1 MASSGSEAGAN
12 DRRFAPRGH
21 HRMAAALEV
30 GEPLAQAAQR
40 DFLIDQ
46 RLVSPPALPLKRI
59 LGLGFGLAMVF
70 GGTVG
75 TGILRLPGTL
85 AATLG
90 DSRLIVLFWILG
102 GVYSLLG
109 AVAVAE
115 LAAMLPEAGGFYV
128 YARRALGNGPGFV
141 VGWSDWVNQ
150 IATIA
155 YASLT
160 AALFLGTLW
169 PAAAAAPKAVALAI
183 IASFTGLHWGG
194 LRIGSTLT
202 RAISLSVGLMLMVL
216 VAGCFLTAPVGAS
229 AAPPLAASAASLP
242 LMSFGMLTALVTAL
256 RAVFL
261 TYDGW
266 YSPIYMAEESTE
278 PARMLPRAIIGGTVL
293 VAALYVI
300 INVALLR
307 VLPLP
312 VLAASALPAA
322 DAARVVL
329 PRGGAELV
337 TVISLMTVL
346 SLVNATLLM
355 APRILLAIGRDGFFT
370 HKATQVSAGGTP
382 RMALGVS
389 SAVSAALIMSGTF
402 EQIIAIAVVLFLL
415 NYVSA
420 YVALIVLRR
429 KEPAT
434 PRPYRAF
441 GYPYTIVI
449 LLLGCVLLWIAAIME
464 DLRSGLFAGILL
476 IACAPLYA
484 WIARRRR
491 HKVSAIPK
499 PAPP

>member
-1 MASSGSEAGAN
+1 MI
-12 DRRFAPRGH
+12 
-21 HRMAAALEV
+21 
-30 GEPLAQAAQR
+30 Q
-40 DFLIDQ
+40 
-46 RLVSPPALPLKRI
+46 PALPLRRI
-59 LGLGFGLAMVF
+59 LGLGFGLAIVF

-75 TGILRLPGTL
+75 VGILRLPGTL

-115 LAAMLPEAGGFYV
+115 LAAMFPEAGGFYV

-141 VGWSDWVNQ
+141 VGWSDWINLV
-150 IATIA
+150 ATIA

-160 AALFLGTLW
+160 AATFLGALW
-169 PAAAAAPKAVALAI
+169 PPAAAAPRATAIGMIAL
-183 IASFTGLHWGG
+183 FTALHWGG

-229 AAPPLAASAASLP
+229 AAPPAASSAASLP
-242 LMSFGMLTALVTAL
+242 LLSFGMLAALVTAL

-266 YSPIYMAEESTE
+266 YSAIYLAEESTQ
-278 PARMLPRAIIGGTVL
+278 PALTLPRAIIGGTIL
-293 VAALYVI
+293 VAAMYVI
-300 INVALLR
+300 FNIAILR

-322 DAARVVL
+322 DAARVIL

-337 TVISLMTVL
+337 TVISLTTVL

-355 APRILLAIGRDGFFT
+355 APRVLLAIGRDGFFT
-370 HKATQVSAGGTP
+370 RKATLVSAGGTP
-382 RMALGVS
+382 RVALGVT
-389 SAVSAALIMSGTF
+389 SAAAAALIMSGTF
-402 EQIIAIAVVLFLL
+402 DEIIAIAVILFLL

-420 YVALIVLRR
+420 YIALIVLRR
-429 KEPAT
+429 NEPAT

-441 GYPYTIVI
+441 GYPYTTGIV
-449 LLLGCVLLWIAAIME
+449 LLGCMLLWIAAILE
-464 DLRSGLFAGILL
+464 DPRSGLFAGLL
-476 IACAPLYA
+476 LLACAPVYG

-491 HKVSAIPK
+491 LKN
-499 PAPP
+499 PAPAKPLAP